1 VPGID
6 YSDDPLLQGRNFSYF
21 DTQLSRLGIDWQDLP
36 INRPVCPVMNDNRD
50 GQGQH
55 RIPRGKVNYWPNRF
69 DANPPAPAAWKGDA
83 GFMSYPVKQDGM
95 KVRMLSEKFKEH
107 FSQAQFFY
115 NSMTAIEK
123 QHMTNAFSFELDHC
137 QDPAVYKRLVQR
149 LTEID
154 LSLAQAVAEKC
165 GADTPMK
172 QTRVNHGNKTKNLS
186 QFDFQPERLT
196 IESGCIAILI
206 SDGYDH
212 DSFEAVVSAIQKEGA
227 LPFPIADKRQLVKAR
242 QSGKTAQPTNHFNGM
257 RSTLFDAIF
266 IPDGDHVEKLISN
279 GIARHYVREAFS
291 HNKAI
296 GSFGKGNLLVEKAIL
311 AEVDAVQVAG
321 NSSGMV
327 DSYGVV
333 SVGNGQGL
341 EKFIETFFG
350 HIANHRFWQ
359 RELDGLSYMAAA

>member
-1 VPGID
+1 
-6 YSDDPLLQGRNFSYF
+6 
-21 DTQLSRLGIDWQDLP
+21 
-36 INRPVCPVMNDNRD
+36 
-50 GQGQH
+50 
-55 RIPRGKVNYWPNRF
+55 
-69 DANPPAPAAWKGDA
+69 
-83 GFMSYPVKQDGM
+83 MSYPAKQEGM

-107 FSQAQFFY
+107 FSQAQMFY
-115 NSMTAIEK
+115 NSMSAIEK

-137 QDPAVYKRLVQR
+137 QDPVVYKRLVQR

-165 GADTPMK
+165 GADTPVK
-172 QTRVNHGNKTKNLS
+172 QTRVNPGHKAKNLS
-186 QFDFQPERLT
+186 QFDFPPEKPT
-196 IESGCIAILI
+196 IESRRIAILI
-206 SDGYDH
+206 GDGYDH
-212 DSFEAVVSAIQKEGA
+212 DSFEAVVNAIQKEGA
-227 LPFPIADKRQLVKAR
+227 LPFPIAAKRQLVKAK

-266 IPDGDHVEKLISN
+266 IPDGDHIETLMSN

-296 GSFGKGNLLVEKAIL
+296 GSVGNGNLLVGKAIL
-311 AEVDAVQVAG
+311 AEVDAVKVAS
-321 NSSGMV
+321 NSSGIV

-333 SVGNGQGL
+333 SVGSGQGL

-359 RELDGLSYMAAA
+359 RELDGLSYMVAA